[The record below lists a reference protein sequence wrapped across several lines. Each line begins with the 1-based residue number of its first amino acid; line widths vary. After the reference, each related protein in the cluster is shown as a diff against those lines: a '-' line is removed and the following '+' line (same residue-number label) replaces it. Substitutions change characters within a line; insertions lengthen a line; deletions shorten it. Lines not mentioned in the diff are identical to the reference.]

1 MVFPTSLQDIV
12 TLGPSVGLLSATW
25 RVHASGVDDLEMI
38 ESGLHW
44 LTGECCEVTWT
55 REKSFHGSPQ
65 HVAVARTEK
74 KREARSCFRRLG
86 ADVMAQLYE
95 EGIKKR
101 VDDEKNI
108 HVRISLSELCRGRVK
123 MIEPG
128 SRGSTVKGTFK
139 IESYPGDDPIDVASR
154 LVNEL
159 SPE

>member
-1 MVFPTSLQDIV
+1 
-12 TLGPSVGLLSATW
+12 
-25 RVHASGVDDLEMI
+25 
-38 ESGLHW
+38 
-44 LTGECCEVTWT
+44 
-55 REKSFHGSPQ
+55 
-65 HVAVARTEK
+65 
-74 KREARSCFRRLG
+74 
-86 ADVMAQLYE
+86 MAQLYE

-128 SRGSTVKGTFK
+128 SRGSTVKGAFK